1 MSTLWGP
8 SRGETATTTLRAI
21 LEVRLLPE
29 EKFSTVVPFLSAVES
44 IQFNI

>member
-8 SRGETATTTLRAI
+8 RRGETATTLRAI